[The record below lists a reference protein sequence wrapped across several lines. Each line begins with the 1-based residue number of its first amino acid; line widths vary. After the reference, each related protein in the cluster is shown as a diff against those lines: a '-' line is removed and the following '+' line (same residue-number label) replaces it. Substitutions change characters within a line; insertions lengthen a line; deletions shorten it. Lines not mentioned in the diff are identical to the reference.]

1 MEEIFVRILHFLGI
15 IILASALVGEHLLI
29 SKEMNLKSFKKLVIV
44 DAIYGIGAIATLVG
58 GVLLWFVVGKPADF
72 YSFNFIFHIK
82 LTVFLTV
89 GLLSIFP
96 TVYFLRNRKSVSD
109 SIVIPSYIV
118 KIIRMELCL
127 LVFLPLLATL
137 IARGVGNV

>member
-1 MEEIFVRILHFLGI
+1 MEEIFVRTLHFLGI

-96 TVYFLRNRKSVSD
+96 TVYFLRNRKSVSE

>member
-1 MEEIFVRILHFLGI
+1 MEEIFVRTLHFLGI